1 MSNQYKSWYT
11 ANGDEETSQENVA
24 EGTSTPPTPVEPA
37 VAQSIVEKEFTPV
50 QETLR
55 DTDGNFNIFRL
66 APENDPNSAE
76 FDPTLPESQV
86 GGAPRRSSEEWDE
99 YNKQRASS
107 SGDMMAR
114 GVVFGGVGGV
124 GGGENGKTT
133 VINQTNPLSKGE
145 CPVCNQSS
153 SKTSYK
159 AIIPSFLVG
168 ALAFFL
174 VNKFILKK

>member
-11 ANGDEETSQENVA
+11 ANGDEETSAENVA
-24 EGTSTPPTPVEPA
+24 EGTSTPPTPVEPV
-37 VAQSIVEKEFTPV
+37 VAQAQSSVQKAFTPV
-50 QETLR
+50 QENLGAF
-55 DTDGNFNIFRL
+55 DNNLLFRL

-86 GGAPRRSSEEWDE
+86 AGSPRRSSEEWDE

-114 GVVFGGVGGV
+114 GVVFGGVGG
-124 GGGENGKTT
+124 GGNGKTA

-145 CPVCNQSS
+145 CPVCKQSS